1 MKKFLN
7 LIIFL
12 FLTNCTISG
21 SAFLGPT
28 FTGVKTGSI
37 YQTSL
42 SYGSGKVLGD
52 IRSKVREINE
62 LKREKFENLQSLI
75 SKQIKTTK
83 LIAQKTHNI
92 EITEIFEEEPLP

>member
-1 MKKFLN
+1 MPQGCARQPSDIPQMSDEEA
-7 LIIFL
+7 II
-12 FLTNCTISG
+12 
-21 SAFLGPT
+21 
-28 FTGVKTGSI
+28 
-37 YQTSL
+37 YL
-42 SYGSGKVLGD
+42 SK
-52 IRSKVREINE
+52 